1 MKAKKIGKSLLLG
14 ILLTLAVCGAD
25 FLIIMRYSRLLQ
37 NRNLYLRQQTKR
49 RFSNVQL
56 PELFLRLGPGH
67 RNPIPTSYWLL
78 AEQ

>member
-49 RFSNVQL
+49 RFSNVRL
-56 PELFLRLGPGH
+56 PERSLRLGLGH
-67 RNPIPTSYWLL
+67 RNPIPASFCLS